1 MEKALRNEI
10 MRPVIITMFSMLY
23 KLELK
28 LISKRTKAGLARV
41 RAQGKKI
48 GDQFK
53 LNEKQ
58 H

>member
-1 MEKALRNEI
+1 
-10 MRPVIITMFSMLY
+10 MLY

-28 LISKRTKAGLARV
+28 LISKRTKAGLACV

-48 GDQFK
+48 GDWFK